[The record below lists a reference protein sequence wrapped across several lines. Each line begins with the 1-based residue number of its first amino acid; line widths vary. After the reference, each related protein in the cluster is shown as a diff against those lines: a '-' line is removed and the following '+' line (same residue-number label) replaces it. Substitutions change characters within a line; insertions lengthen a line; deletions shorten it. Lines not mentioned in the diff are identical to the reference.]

1 MSSVFNFL
9 FQVVIYHPIWS
20 NNYNN
25 VFPPAL
31 LLYSVSPGVI
41 LEEEQSCIAKF
52 TPGIINLKQINI
64 RTIEW
69 RYISATRS
77 WSQKQYNCFDFPAYS
92 MFWGNLSTQVQPPI
106 ILDPDYFPD
115 RLPYDYDIM
124 ITYEQAILQGSI
136 ELLRNVWKNN
146 DMIQLLLNRRSC
158 PQMFHKIGALWN
170 FVFFAGKNVCWILFL
185 IKLLAEAVF
194 L

>member
-9 FQVVIYHPIWS
+9 FQDVIYHPIWS
-20 NNYNN
+20 SNCNN
-25 VFPPAL
+25 VFPPVL

-41 LEEEQSCIAKF
+41 LKEEQSCIAKF
-52 TPGIINLKQINI
+52 TPGIINSKQINI

-77 WSQKQYNCFDFPAYS
+77 WSQKEYNCFDFPAYP
-92 MFWGNLSTQVQPPI
+92 MFWCCVGTRVQPSI

-115 RLPYDYDIM
+115 RLPYDCDIM
-124 ITYEQAILQGSI
+124 ITYKQAMWQGSI

-146 DMIQLLLNRRSC
+146 DMIQLLLNRRSS
-158 PQMFHKIGALWN
+158 PQMFYKIGALWN
-170 FVFFAGKNVCWILFL
+170 FVFFAGKDVCWIPFL
-185 IKLLAEAVF
+185 IKWKAEAVF